1 MVTIKRFE
9 DLEIWQMARQ
19 LSKEIFELTLYVN
32 FIKDFSLKDQIRA
45 SSGSIM
51 DNIAEGFER
60 GGNKEFRQFLSIAKG
75 SCGESRSQLY
85 RSFDRHYISED
96 ELKEYLE
103 KTYQLAKKIS
113 NMMAYLSQT
122 SYKGQ
127 KFKDDNFIYE
137 PE

>member
-1 MVTIKRFE
+1 MATIKRFE

-19 LSKEIFELTLYVN
+19 LCKEIFELTLREN
-32 FIKDFSLKDQIRA
+32 FIKDFSLKDQIRG

-60 GGNKEFRQFLSIAKG
+60 GGNKEFKQFLSIAKG
-75 SCGESRSQLY
+75 SCGETRSQLY
-85 RSFDRHYISED
+85 RSFDRHYFTED

-113 NMMAYLSQT
+113 NMMSYLSHT
-122 SYKGQ
+122 SYRGQ
-127 KFKDDNFIYE
+127 H
-137 PE
+137 